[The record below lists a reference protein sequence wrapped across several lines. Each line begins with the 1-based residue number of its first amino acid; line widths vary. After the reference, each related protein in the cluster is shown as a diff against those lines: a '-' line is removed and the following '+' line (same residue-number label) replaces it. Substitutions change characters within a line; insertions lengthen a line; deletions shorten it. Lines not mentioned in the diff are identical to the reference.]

1 MTPCQRL
8 SKRRGKRKRMRRLNR
23 KKRRVAL
30 VAKIARRLKGE
41 GGYVG
46 GYVTGWDVSNSHM
59 GGRHAIFT
67 VIDDPPFIKESEK
80 ICSKM
85 VLSAN
90 LLEDK
95 KKNIVIT
102 NQTA

>member
-59 GGRHAIFT
+59 GGCHAIFT
-67 VIDDPPFIKESEK
+67 VIDDPDNSHINPSIYS
-80 ICSKM
+80 SM